1 MRPLPLA
8 TPVRPLIKIEGAKTD
23 VHALEG
29 ALELTKCKLPY
40 IEREGKRDA
49 SIADQAQVLRMNSRF
64 IVSDMKVG
72 AYIVDRLVRGLTGF
86 V

>member
-29 ALELTKCKLPY
+29 ALELPKCKLPY
-40 IEREGKRDA
+40 IH
-49 SIADQAQVLRMNSRF
+49 M
-64 IVSDMKVG
+64 
-72 AYIVDRLVRGLTGF
+72 LVFLANFLQLLFGLKSL